1 MDNMRSRCIQTE
13 LFGQCLSKYFFWL
26 GGFQSSLLRPVSD
39 RRAKGCVT
47 YAHCITWKLWKF
59 VFKKGKKVNRP
70 LLYRLS
76 PNARKHDE
84 TFNNL
89 KKKNS
94 LRYSLG
100 GVKIK
105 DGMPL
110 QLTCFQTIG
119 FIHFRQPLQVYSEVE
134 NR

>member
-1 MDNMRSRCIQTE
+1 MRSRCIQTE

-47 YAHCITWKLWKF
+47 YAHCITGKLWKF
-59 VFKKGKKVNRP
+59 VNKNRP

-76 PNARKHDE
+76 PNARKRDE

-89 KKKNS
+89 KKKIYQIFPGRGKDQRWDALPIDLFSNDRIYTFSTTFAS
-94 LRYSLG
+94 L
-100 GVKIK
+100 
-105 DGMPL
+105 
-110 QLTCFQTIG
+110 Q
-119 FIHFRQPLQVYSEVE
+119 
-134 NR
+134 